1 MTHPDTFST
10 LPTTPALPANVK
22 TLLADAARNR
32 ERQLAALPPYEGDL
46 VAEAHRAS
54 VVGIL
59 GEIRAAIER
68 LDAGTY
74 GNCLRCSE
82 PIPVERLELL
92 LWSPRCVRCAAL

>member
-10 LPTTPALPANVK
+10 LPTLPANVEA
-22 TLLADAARNR
+22 LLADAARDR
-32 ERQLAALPPYEGDL
+32 ERQLAALPPYDGDL

-54 VVGIL
+54 VVRIL

-74 GNCLRCSE
+74 GSCLRCAQ

-92 LWSPRCVRCAAL
+92 LWSARCVRCAAL